1 MQEPF
6 QGTQILKLGEVI
18 FAQPSLMDIFKF
30 GRWENGSN
38 EKIMSHD
45 KTVTA
50 GHIGHLFN
58 NIVMIDDSKK
68 ISLFLIFGVVL
79 ILNYGNFKFQK
90 VSIFALF

>member
-1 MQEPF
+1 
-6 QGTQILKLGEVI
+6 
-18 FAQPSLMDIFKF
+18 MDIFKF

-50 GHIGHLFN
+50 GHVGHFFN

-68 ISLFLIFGVVL
+68 FL
-79 ILNYGNFKFQK
+79 
-90 VSIFALF
+90 

>member
-1 MQEPF
+1 MLNAGYKILKRFAGTF

-18 FAQPSLMDIFKF
+18 FAQPGLMDIFKF

-50 GHIGHLFN
+50 GHVGHLFN

-68 ISLFLIFGVVL
+68 FL
-79 ILNYGNFKFQK
+79 
-90 VSIFALF
+90 

>member
-1 MQEPF
+1 M
-6 QGTQILKLGEVI
+6 
-18 FAQPSLMDIFKF
+18 SIFKF
-30 GRWENGSN
+30 GRWENASN

-50 GHIGHLFN
+50 GHVGHLFN

-68 ISLFLIFGVVL
+68 ISLVVIFVVV
-79 ILNYGNFKFQK
+79 IMNYGFSNFKFQK

>member
-1 MQEPF
+1 
-6 QGTQILKLGEVI
+6 
-18 FAQPSLMDIFKF
+18 MDIFKF

-50 GHIGHLFN
+50 GHVGHFFN

-68 ISLFLIFGVVL
+68 ISLVLIFVVVL

-90 VSIFALF
+90 VSIFALFLILNDS